1 MLTFNVSMNSAN
13 FFIGLSV
20 YSQQLIY
27 KVYICMQIF
36 TWSNYSLCEDT
47 CTMYIMTVVTI
58 YIAMIIVLPVSVL
71 VKELH
76 KTNYN

>member
-1 MLTFNVSMNSAN
+1 
-13 FFIGLSV
+13 
-20 YSQQLIY
+20 
-27 KVYICMQIF
+27 MQIF
-36 TWSNYSLCEDT
+36 TWSNYSLCEDK